1 MFSADR
7 KNGEAV
13 QAIDPDLDRRPATSS
28 GHTILRL
35 DGTPLNWRMGE
46 RLPFTFANGKTLNLR
61 PASFVV
67 MGMLTKI
74 ARAHYDGIVGYD
86 AELNKIKSA
95 VNAQKIQAAL
105 QELGEIDQKGGNEAV
120 KKERRTQAVTKMI
133 AGGDI
138 AADADAEKRM
148 RELTYLS
155 NDLNKEGMFQATQ
168 YIFLD
173 ATDEKELLRW
183 KDDRR
188 PPTENEL
195 NAALPREKYEYDFLE
210 IEIKDLLNV
219 YYQLNFLP
227 TVEKKGY
234 LNLMIP

>member
-7 KNGEAV
+7 KNGEAA
-13 QAIDPDLDRRPATSS
+13 QAIDPELDRRPVLSS
-28 GHTILRL
+28 GHTIFRL

-46 RLPFTFANGKTLNLR
+46 RLPFKFANGKSINIR

-67 MGMLTKI
+67 LGMLTKI
-74 ARAHYDGIVGYD
+74 AREHYDGIMGYD
-86 AELNKIKSA
+86 AESNQIKSA
-95 VNAQKIQAAL
+95 VNAQKLSAAL
-105 QELGEIDQKGGNEAV
+105 NELGEIDKKGENEAV
-120 KKERRTQAVTKMI
+120 KKDRRTKAVTKAMV
-133 AGGDI
+133 GGDTTI
-138 AADADAEKRM
+138 EADAEKRM

-155 NDLNKEGMFQATQ
+155 NDLNKEGMFKATQ
-168 YIFLD
+168 YVFLD

-195 NAALPREKYEYDFLE
+195 DTALPREKYEYDFLE

-227 TVEKKGY
+227 AVEKKSY
-234 LNLMIP
+234 LNLMVP